1 MSRQRQRL
9 FGRLLLTL
17 GTVMLVTG
25 IVLMITVDTVWIAVM
40 LFGSILV
47 NTAAITLL
55 RHAESKAPGK
65 KPKN

>member
-55 RHAESKAPGK
+55 RYAGWNAPRK
-65 KPKN
+65 KPKK